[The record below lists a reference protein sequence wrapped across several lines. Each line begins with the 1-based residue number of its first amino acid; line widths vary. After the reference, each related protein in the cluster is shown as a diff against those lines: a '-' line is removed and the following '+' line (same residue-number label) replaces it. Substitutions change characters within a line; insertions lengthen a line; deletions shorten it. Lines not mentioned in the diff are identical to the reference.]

1 MCRDADLM
9 DHLGH
14 AHLQCDRVLLA
25 RHAFSARAPQPNAL
39 TDLFRRD
46 WLAQEHIHAQA
57 RALCADLR
65 TAECRKHKHR
75 RHVPCRAQLFEQQ
88 HAVHSGQGQLRDE
101 QIGPQLPDCG
111 ERLLAALRNAYQ
123 FHILCVLTQ
132 RRHLRAEISIAVRQK
147 NTNFSNH
154 VIHVINHFHTEYF

>member
-1 MCRDADLM
+1 MSRS
-9 DHLGH
+9 G
-14 AHLQCDRVLLA
+14 
-25 RHAFSARAPQPNAL
+25 
-39 TDLFRRD
+39 
-46 WLAQEHIHAQA
+46 
-57 RALCADLR
+57 
-65 TAECRKHKHR
+65 RK
-75 RHVPCRAQLFEQQ
+75 
-88 HAVHSGQGQLRDE
+88 
-101 QIGPQLPDCG
+101 LPDCG